1 MDAQFWHER
10 WEKQQIGFHLD
21 KVNPLLVE
29 FEQTC
34 FKPAPIFVPLCGKSR
49 DMLYLAQAGYAVS
62 GIELSE
68 RALRDFQDESSI
80 VLEEQQADGFIKF
93 SGPNL
98 HLYCGDFFK
107 LTPKSV
113 ESIHQLYDRAALIAL
128 PPHMRPKYVDHLLTV
143 MPRPLSIMLI
153 TLSYPQEQMKGP
165 PFSVPDEEVRSLFQD
180 ATHIERLH
188 YTSILEKED
197 RFRQK
202 GLTELH
208 EAVYHIQF

>member
-1 MDAQFWHER
+1 MEAKFWHER
-10 WEKQQIGFHLD
+10 WQKQQIGFHLD
-21 KVNPLLVE
+21 EVNPLLTE
-29 FEQTC
+29 FEEYCLKT
-34 FKPAPIFVPLCGKSR
+34 APIFVPLCGKSS
-49 DMLYLAQAGYAVS
+49 DMLYLAQKGYRVT
-62 GIELSE
+62 GVELSE
-68 RALRDFQDESSI
+68 RALRDFQSESSI
-80 VLEEQQADGFIKF
+80 ELEEQKSDGFIQF
-93 SGPNL
+93 CGNNL

-107 LTPKSV
+107 LTSNNV
-113 ESIHQLYDRAALIAL
+113 DSIHQVYDRAALIAL
-128 PPHMRPKYVDHLLTV
+128 PPHMRQDYVNQLLTI

-165 PFSVPDEEVRSLFQD
+165 PFSVPDEEVRSLFHS
-180 ATHIERLH
+180 AKRIERLH